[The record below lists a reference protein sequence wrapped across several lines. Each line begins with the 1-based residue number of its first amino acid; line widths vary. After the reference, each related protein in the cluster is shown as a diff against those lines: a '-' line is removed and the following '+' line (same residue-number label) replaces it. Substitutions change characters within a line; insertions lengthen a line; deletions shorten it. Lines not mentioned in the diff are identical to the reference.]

1 MNTMTIRLST
11 VSDVK
16 NFVNTIMLTDCEL
29 DIVAD
34 RFVVDAKSI
43 MEIFSLDLSKPLTL
57 RIHTDRDELAQQV
70 AEKVKNYREG

>member
-16 NFVNTIMLTDCEL
+16 NFVTTIMLTDCDL

-43 MEIFSLDLSKPLTL
+43 MGIFSLDLSKPLTL

>member
-16 NFVNTIMLTDCEL
+16 NFVNTIMLIDCEL

-43 MEIFSLDLSKPLTL
+43 MGIFSLDLSKPLTL